1 MNKKDFLILAM
12 SGMLSASNDVYGA
25 PLLPANRPREDR
37 RTTRDKKKCKSC
49 KHFRKMDNG
58 FCSCG
63 IYARVSYL
71 VYPMAVACGEYKK
84 RNKRQKKQ
92 L

>member
-1 MNKKDFLILAM
+1 MNKKEYMLTVMA
-12 SGMLSASNDVYGA
+12 GMLTASNDLYGA

-37 RTTRDKKKCKSC
+37 HTNSEKKKCKSC

-63 IYARVSYL
+63 IHARVSYH
-71 VYPMAVACGEYKK
+71 VYPMNVACGEYKK
-84 RNKRQKKQ
+84 RKK
-92 L
+92 